1 MARVLPTPAVAAD
14 AAAVTELVF
23 ALESSLYEKELADA
37 PVA

>member
-14 AAAVTELVF
+14 AAVTELVF